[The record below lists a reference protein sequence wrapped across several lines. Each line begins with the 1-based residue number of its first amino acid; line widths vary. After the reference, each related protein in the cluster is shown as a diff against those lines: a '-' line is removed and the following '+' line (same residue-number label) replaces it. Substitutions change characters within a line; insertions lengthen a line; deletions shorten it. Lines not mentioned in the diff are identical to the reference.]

1 MAPPRVWR
9 VPKAD
14 ASTVRVRA
22 PAKVNLHLGVGPQRP
37 DGYHDLVTV
46 FHAVDLT
53 DEIIA
58 RPADRL
64 EICVAGEGSAD
75 LPTDEGN
82 LAWRAAALLAEHA
95 GVAPRVRLE
104 ITKSIPVAG
113 GMAGGS
119 ADAAAALVAC
129 AALWGTGTPRTV
141 LAELAA
147 RLGSDVAFPLFGG
160 TALGTGRGEV
170 LTPVMTRGSFHW
182 VFALADHGISAGD
195 AYRELDRQRAAGSA
209 PRPAA
214 APDRVIE
221 ALRAGRSAPT
231 RPRPGQRSGGR
242 RARAGAC
249 PEARPSPPAATSAR
263 SRASSPGPVRP
274 ARFSPQ
280 VWMTRSAWPR
290 HWRRRA
296 SAERP
301 GSRPARRPGRPSSA
315 DPVGSSPARRTVRS
329 NDKYR
334 DS

>member
-53 DEIIA
+53 DEIVA

-64 EICVAGEGSAD
+64 EICLAGEGSAD

-129 AALWGTGTPRTV
+129 TALWATGTPRTV

-209 PRPAA
+209 PRPVAT
-214 APDRVIE
+214 PDRVIE
-221 ALRAGRSAPT
+221 ALRAGDPRRLARVLANDLEAAALALAPALEHTLAAGRDLGALAGIISGSGPTCAFLAASLDDAVRLAAALAAEGVCRTT
-231 RPRPGQRSGGR
+231 RVASGPAPGTAVIR
-242 RARAGAC
+242 
-249 PEARPSPPAATSAR
+249 
-263 SRASSPGPVRP
+263 
-274 ARFSPQ
+274 
-280 VWMTRSAWPR
+280 
-290 HWRRRA
+290 
-296 SAERP
+296 
-301 GSRPARRPGRPSSA
+301 
-315 DPVGSSPARRTVRS
+315 
-329 NDKYR
+329 
-334 DS
+334 